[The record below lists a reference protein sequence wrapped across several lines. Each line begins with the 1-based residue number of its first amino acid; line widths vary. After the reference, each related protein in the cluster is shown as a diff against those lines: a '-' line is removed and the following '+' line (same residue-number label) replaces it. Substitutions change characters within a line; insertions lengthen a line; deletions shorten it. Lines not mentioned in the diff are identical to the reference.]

1 MATLMAL
8 SSPVCTTSLFRPSSS
23 SLSTPLFSQH
33 LFSKLP
39 RSNNKIQCCSSI
51 NKEEEAPSTT
61 STSSLKS
68 LDPKKGVSVYKPKS
82 YQVLVTDAAISLAYA
97 LQDGFTRL
105 EIDFP

>member
-8 SSPVCTTSLFRPSSS
+8 SSPVCTTSLFRHSSSSS

-39 RSNNKIQCCSSI
+39 RSNNKIQCCSI

-61 STSSLKS
+61 SSLKS
-68 LDPKKGVSVYKPKS
+68 LDPNKGVSVYKPKS
-82 YQVLVTDAAISLAYA
+82 YQVLVTDAAISLAFA

>member
-8 SSPVCTTSLFRPSSS
+8 SSPVFTTSLFRPSSSS

-39 RSNNKIQCCSSI
+39 RSNNKIRCCSRI
-51 NKEEEAPSTT
+51 NKEEEAPST
-61 STSSLKS
+61 SSSLKS

-82 YQVLVTDAAISLAYA
+82 YQVLVTDAANSLAYA